1 MAYLLGIDV
10 GTTGAKTLLIAEDGT
25 VVASATEEY
34 PLYTPRPNWSEQD
47 PEDWWRAVCAGV
59 SKVLAKVPGAA
70 AQVAGVGLSG
80 QMHGAVFLDENQRV
94 IRPAI
99 LWNDQRTG
107 QECAE
112 ITSRVGA
119 ARLMELACNP
129 ALTGFTAPKVLWL
142 RNNEPQHYERVR
154 TILLPKDYVRF
165 RLTGT
170 FATEVSDAS
179 GTLLFDVKNRTWSE
193 ELLRI
198 LDIPRG
204 FLPDCAESPVVTAKV
219 SRIAA
224 EQTGLRQG
232 TPVVGGGGDQ
242 AAGAVGTGV
251 VSKGVISS
259 TLGTSGVVFA
269 FAERPETDPQG
280 RLHTFCHAVPGTW
293 HMMGVMLSAGGSLRW
308 FRDTLC
314 QQEKAEAKQKGIDA
328 YELLTAAAA
337 SVPAGAEG
345 LLFLPYLAGERTP
358 YPDPHA
364 RGVFIGLSLR
374 HTKAHMV
381 RAVLEGVTFGMRD
394 SLEIMRAQ
402 HIQAQQ
408 IRASGGGGR
417 SVLWRQIQAD
427 VFGAPV
433 TSINVEEGPAFGVAL
448 LAGVGTGIYASVPE
462 ACQATIRV
470 VSETKPQAEATATY
484 DRYYRLYRSLYPLLR
499 DTFRAMAE
507 VVGS

>member
-1 MAYLLGIDV
+1 MTYLLGIDV
-10 GTTGAKTLLIAEDGT
+10 GTTGTKTLLIQDDGK
-25 VVASATEEY
+25 VVASASEEY
-34 PLYTPRPNWSEQD
+34 PLHTPQPNWSEQD
-47 PEDWWRAVCAGV
+47 PADWWRAVCGSVRA
-59 SKVLAKVPGAA
+59 VLDKVPGAA
-70 AQVAGVGLSG
+70 THIAGIGLSG
-80 QMHGAVFLDENQRV
+80 QMHGAVFLDQDHQV

-107 QECAE
+107 EECVE

-129 ALTGFTAPKVLWL
+129 ALTGFTAPKILWL
-142 RNNEPQHYERVR
+142 RTHEPKHYERVR

-179 GTLLFDVKNRTWSE
+179 GTLLFDVKGRRWSK
-193 ELLRI
+193 ELLE
-198 LDIPRG
+198 LLEIPRE
-204 FLPDCAESPVVTAKV
+204 FLPDCAESQEVTGKV

-224 EQTGLRQG
+224 EETGLREG

-251 VSKGVISS
+251 VSKGIISS

-269 FAERPETDPQG
+269 FADKPEMDPQG
-280 RLHTFCHAVPGTW
+280 RLHTFCHAVPGKW

-308 FRDTLC
+308 FRDVLC
-314 QQEKAEAKQKGIDA
+314 HEEVAQAQQQGVEV

-337 SVPAGAEG
+337 TVSPGAEG
-345 LLFLPYLAGERTP
+345 LIFLPYLAGERTP
-358 YPDPHA
+358 YPDPQA

-374 HTKAHMV
+374 HTKAHLV

-394 SLEIMRAQ
+394 SLEIMREQ
-402 HIQAQQ
+402 HIEARQ

-417 SVLWRQIQAD
+417 SDIWRQIQAD
-427 VFGAPV
+427 VFAAPV
-433 TSINVEEGPAFGVAL
+433 TSINVQEGPAFGVAL
-448 LAGVGTGIYASVPE
+448 LAGVGTGVYSSVPE

-470 VSETKPQAEATATY
+470 VSETAPRPEVTAVY
-484 DRYYRLYRSLYPLLR
+484 ERYYHIYRSLYPLLR
-499 DTFRAMAE
+499 ETFARLGE
-507 VVGS
+507 LVQG